1 MRIVGFGLVCC
12 HFTLIRWGKIMFSE
26 FYVLSAILVWI
37 MPLMAIAGSIF
48 RKDLLPSTT
57 WKAHI
62 LLGVIFAAFVSYIN
76 LKDRDLDLV
85 PTGREYLT
93 CDLISRNEPQ
103 LSTFRTVTLNCGGEE
118 KG

>member
-1 MRIVGFGLVCC
+1 
-12 HFTLIRWGKIMFSE
+12 MFSE

-76 LKDRDLDLV
+76 LKDRD
-85 PTGREYLT
+85 
-93 CDLISRNEPQ
+93 SRSGTNRKRI
-103 LSTFRTVTLNCGGEE
+103 FNMRLNIT
-118 KG
+118 